1 MQGFAMTS
9 ISNNSPLASYF
20 ANTAKPNSSGA
31 TGSGSSTDKPSTS
44 APDPLAEIR
53 RFASGMVANSRGGL
67 LRAMHAESSGASSAI
82 ASDRFRPVAEPASD
96 TSKIALPDVAELDRE
111 DAAKLLAQINKL
123 VDAGLDKSDSFVGYN
138 GEQQTDSLTTYRD
151 WLQARGGVSIYV

>member
-1 MQGFAMTS
+1 MTS

-20 ANTAKPNSSGA
+20 ANTAKPSTAGT
-31 TGSGSSTDKPSTS
+31 TGSGSSTDKPNTS

-67 LRAMHAESSGASSAI
+67 LRAMNAESSGASNAI
-82 ASDRFRPVAEPASD
+82 ASDRFRPVAEPESD
-96 TSKIALPDVAELDRE
+96 TSKIALPDVADLDRE

-123 VDAGLDKSDSFVGYN
+123 VESGMDKTGTFAT
-138 GEQQTDSLTTYRD
+138 QQCGVQPFSLVKSVYKTLRVTF
-151 WLQARGGVSIYV
+151 QFGFNCH

>member
-1 MQGFAMTS
+1 MTS

-20 ANTAKPNSSGA
+20 ANSA
-31 TGSGSSTDKPSTS
+31 KPSTGAAAGNAS
-44 APDPLAEIR
+44 STEKPSTAAPDPLAEIR
-53 RFASGMVANSRGGL
+53 RYASNLVANSRGGL
-67 LRAMHAESSGASSAI
+67 LRAMHGESSAASNAI
-82 ASDRFRPVAEPASD
+82 ASDRFRQVAEPESD

-123 VDAGLDKSDSFVGYN
+123 VDAGLDKTDSFVGYN

>member
-1 MQGFAMTS
+1 MTS

-20 ANTAKPNSSGA
+20 ANTAKPSVAG
-31 TGSGSSTDKPSTS
+31 TLGSGSSTDKPSTS

-53 RFASGMVANSRGGL
+53 RFASSMVANSRGGL
-67 LRAMHAESSGASSAI
+67 LRAMNAQSSGASNAI
-82 ASDRFRPVAEPASD
+82 ASDRFRPLAEQASD
-96 TSKIALPDVAELDRE
+96 TSKITLPDVAELDRE

-123 VDAGLDKSDSFVGYN
+123 VDAGLDTTDSFIGYN
-138 GEQQTDSLTTYRD
+138 GDKQTDSLTTYRD